1 MKTGENNRIDW
12 IDCAKGIGM
21 FLVIL
26 GHTVSQENA
35 TENLIRGSIFSFHMP
50 LFFILS
56 CTTFR
61 FSEGNGQFVQKT
73 KRAFRHLII
82 PALIIYLLRIII
94 YIVNNAGTIGWK
106 GFLTEKINVLI
117 YSSGSDVNISGVVIP
132 AFGMMWFF
140 VVLFIGRS
148 LFDYL
153 HLNLKNTGFIVSIC
167 ICTLLGIGIG
177 MLQWIPLSFDIA
189 LAVMPFFLFGSYL
202 KRIDISKRS
211 ILFCFVSFAVW
222 CLSFAVIYFG
232 FHDYLELTGR
242 RYPVF
247 PLCYIAAIA
256 GTMFVAYLSKMISGF
271 VLAKPITYIG
281 RYSLY
286 FFCVHAMDYLY
297 RFVWNRTG
305 NNIINGI
312 IRICI
317 DFVVTM
323 ILIKIISGLSSFIA
337 KRKNVA
343 EDIDGD
349 G

>member
-1 MKTGENNRIDW
+1 MKTKEKNRIDW

-26 GHTVSQENA
+26 GHTISQGNA
-35 TENLIRGSIFSFHMP
+35 TQNLIRGSVFSFHMP

-56 CTTFR
+56 CATFR
-61 FSEGNGQFVQKT
+61 FSEDNGQFVQKT

-82 PALIIYLLRIII
+82 PALIIYLLRIIVF
-94 YIVNNAGTIGWK
+94 IVNNAGTIEWK

-140 VVLFIGRS
+140 VALFIGRS

-153 HLNLKNTGFIVSIC
+153 HLNLKDTAFIISIC

-177 MLQWIPLSFDIA
+177 MLQWLPLSFDIA

-202 KRIDISKRS
+202 KRIDMSKKS
-211 ILFCFVSFAVW
+211 ILFCIISFVIW
-222 CLSFAVIYFG
+222 CLVFVAIFFG
-232 FHDYLELTGR
+232 FHDYLELAGR

-256 GTMFVAYLSKMISGF
+256 GTMFIAYLSKLIHGF
-271 VLAKPITYIG
+271 VWAKPTVYIG

-297 RFVWNRTG
+297 GFVWNRTG

-317 DFVVTM
+317 GFFVTA
-323 ILIKIISGLSSFIA
+323 ILIKITTSVGNCTRI
-337 KRKNVA
+337 RRDNNR
-343 EDIDGD
+343 
-349 G
+349 